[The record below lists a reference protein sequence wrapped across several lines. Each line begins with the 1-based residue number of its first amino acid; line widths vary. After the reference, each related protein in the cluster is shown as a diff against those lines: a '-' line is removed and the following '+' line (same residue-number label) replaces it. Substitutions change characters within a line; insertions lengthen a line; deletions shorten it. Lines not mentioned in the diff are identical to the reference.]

1 MRAADFLTPGG
12 ALARAL
18 GGFEHRAGQ
27 VEMAERVEAV
37 LRDGGSLMVEAGTGI
52 GKSFAYLVPALLCG
66 ERVVI
71 STATR
76 NLQDQLFEKDLPQL
90 QEAIGSRVPA
100 TRIKGR
106 ENYLCRR
113 RWEEFRAAPDLG
125 MRTPRAADL
134 RRLGKWAAKTESG
147 DRDELRGISGPLDYW
162 RGISTVAEN
171 CTGRRC
177 ALYDD
182 CHLTTLRQRA
192 RKSRI
197 LIVNHHLLVA
207 DLVVRQND
215 YGEVLPDYEHL
226 IVDEAHR
233 LEGAATQSFSTTVS
247 SQAAEHL
254 STDLGRFCRRLEAK
268 APSTARL
275 KRRFR
280 ALFEGLEPEDSRS
293 GEARIFDPGALPA
306 AVRGQAEGA
315 AEELESLDLEF
326 HRVLDRIEERA
337 AARGGEEGDAPTGQG
352 AEQLRQRIAELR
364 TDLRAVLE
372 PRENTVFW
380 SVWRKDAERG
390 EGPRGDRERGAGE
403 SGGGKKRTL
412 LVTASP
418 IHAGESLGGGL
429 FGPLKACVLTSATL
443 AVEGGFDYAADALGF
458 RPGSESVLPSP
469 FDYPGQT
476 RLFVPDDPALEAR
489 PGNPGWIDRAS
500 DLILR
505 LIRASRGRALL
516 LFTSWRN
523 LEAAAL
529 RLDAASPYP
538 VLRQERRGANAALLD
553 RFRHTPGAVLLGV
566 RSFWEGVDVP
576 GAALT
581 LLVVDKLPFPALG
594 DPLHRARRERAEEVA
609 GSGFGGYDLP
619 VTALALKQGLGRL
632 IRTRTDLGLAAV
644 LDSRLARKQYG
655 RTILESLPDYPVTTD
670 AAEAERFLEAAP

>member
-12 ALARAL
+12 PLARAL

-27 VEMAERVEAV
+27 VEMAERIEAV

-90 QEAIGSRVPA
+90 QEAIGSRVSA
-100 TRIKGR
+100 VRIKGR

-113 RWEEFRAAPDLG
+113 RWDEFRATPDLG
-125 MRTPRAADL
+125 MRGPRAADL
-134 RRLGKWAAKTESG
+134 RRIGKWAAKTRTG
-147 DRDELRGISGPLDYW
+147 DRDELRGIAGPLDYW
-162 RGISTVAEN
+162 RGISTVSEN

-182 CHLTTLRQRA
+182 CHLTTLRQQA
-192 RKSRI
+192 RQSRI
-197 LIVNHHLLVA
+197 LIVNHHLLIA

-233 LEGAATQSFSTTVS
+233 LESAATQSLSTTVS
-247 SQAAEHL
+247 SQAAERL
-254 STDLGRFCRRLEAK
+254 ATDLGRFCRRVEAK

-280 ALFEGLEPEDSRS
+280 ALFEGLEPEGPRN
-293 GEARIFDPGALPA
+293 GEARIFDPGELPA
-306 AVRGQAEGA
+306 GVRQQAEGA
-315 AEELESLDLEF
+315 GDELETLDLEF
-326 HRVLDRIEERA
+326 HGVLDRVQERA
-337 AARGGEEGDAPTGQG
+337 EAGGGDGGGPPTAHG

-364 TDLRAVLE
+364 ADLREVLA
-372 PRENTVFW
+372 PKENTVFW
-380 SVWRKDAERG
+380 SAWRKDGERG
-390 EGPRGDRERGAGE
+390 DGE
-403 SGGGKKRTL
+403 SGAEGESDSGKKRTL

-418 IHAGESLGGGL
+418 IHAGESLGEAL
-429 FGPLKACVLTSATL
+429 FGPRKTCVLTSATL
-443 AVEGGFDYAADALGF
+443 AVEGGFDYAADALGI
-458 RPGSESVLPSP
+458 RPENESVLPSP
-469 FDYPGQT
+469 FAYPEQT
-476 RLFVPDDPALEAR
+476 RLFVPDDEGL
-489 PGNPGWIDRAS
+489 NPQQGPVWIERAS
-500 DLILR
+500 DLILK

-523 LEAAAL
+523 LEAAAV
-529 RLDAASPYP
+529 RLDRASPYP
-538 VLRQERRGANAALLD
+538 LMRQERRGANAALLD
-553 RFRHTPGAVLLGV
+553 RFRNTPGAVLLGV

-581 LLVVDKLPFPALG
+581 LLVVDKLPFPALR
-594 DPLHRARRERAEEVA
+594 DPLHRARRERAGEIV
-609 GSGFGGYDLP
+609 GSEFGGYDLP
-619 VTALALKQGLGRL
+619 VTALTLKQGLGRL
-632 IRTRTDLGLAAV
+632 IRTQNDVGLAAV
-644 LDSRLARKQYG
+644 LDSRLVRRRYG
-655 RTILESLPDYPVTTD
+655 RTIVESLPDYPLITD
-670 AAEAERFLEAAP
+670 PAEAERFLEAAP